1 LRRVILGYVVLIAL
15 PAALIGVVVNL
26 WMTATV
32 LSNASQAMTDRVE
45 QWRSTVT
52 AASAQVESIG
62 EVLQYN
68 SAFTQYLAGDV
79 QDRADR
85 VIRYRQEIEPL
96 LAFARALSPYVGSIQ
111 IYARDDAAARLGTGF
126 STWETLNQRVRDRT
140 DDIGYVGE
148 WEVDSAP
155 RAGEASPGS
164 EDVALRYYRVIYDD
178 LLNRPLAIA
187 EVVVALSIL
196 TDAIESA
203 IDQGTTAVIAANAS
217 DDTRSNVIAARV
229 PSDDF
234 PAVHP
239 EEIASTAN
247 ASSLATATIQSARF
261 TTGKTLIAGTDVT
274 APSLR
279 LLLGVPRRVLLRDL
293 LPVRLL
299 AAATVPV
306 VLLLLSWVYYFV
318 YYSWSRRIVKLTDHI
333 RESSHDQLKEFEDAQ
348 FNDEVGV
355 LVHHYNELIE
365 RIRTLLDSLRIAEIR
380 QREAAFRVLLSQMN
394 PHFLYNALESIRMM
408 AEAGRNEDAAE
419 MTYLLGKFSRYSL
432 SDTSMFS
439 TVKAEAEH
447 ADHYLAIHRRRMG
460 ERLQYSVDVKPE
472 AEGARCPRFI
482 VQPIVENCIKHGIGK
497 RREGG
502 QIWLSALMT
511 GADLEIHIHDDGR
524 GIDPSTLGS
533 IRARLSAA
541 GGPALEN
548 TYTELDAGGIG
559 LVNVHE
565 RLVAFAGPGSGLT
578 ITSDAGRGT
587 YVTIRITRTQPCGF

>member
-1 LRRVILGYVVLIAL
+1 MLIAL

-32 LSNASQAMTDRVE
+32 LSRASQAMTDRVE
-45 QWRSTVT
+45 QWRSAVT
-52 AASAQVESIG
+52 TGSAQVESIG

-68 SAFTQYLAGDV
+68 SAFTRYLAGDV
-79 QDRADR
+79 QDRAER

-96 LAFARALSPYVGSIQ
+96 LAFARALSPYVESIQ
-111 IYARDDAAARLGTGF
+111 IYTRDDAAAHLGSGF
-126 STWETLNQRVRDRT
+126 STWETLDQRIRDRT

-148 WEVDSAP
+148 WEVDSAF
-155 RAGEASPGS
+155 RAGEVSPGS
-164 EDVALRYYRVIYDD
+164 EDAVLRYYRVIYDD
-178 LLNRPLAIA
+178 LLNRPVAIA
-187 EVVVALSIL
+187 EMVVALSML
-196 TDAIESA
+196 TEAIESV
-203 IDQGTTAVIAANAS
+203 IDQGTTAVVAATQSSA
-217 DDTRSNVIAARV
+217 TQSNVIAARA
-229 PSDDF
+229 PGDDF
-234 PAVHP
+234 PAVRP
-239 EEIASTAN
+239 EEIAS
-247 ASSLATATIQSARF
+247 SSNTSPLVTATTQSRRF
-261 TTGKTLIAGTDVT
+261 TSGTTLIAGADVT
-274 APSLR
+274 ALSLR

-333 RESSHDQLKEFEDAQ
+333 RESSHDQLVEFEEAQ

-408 AEAGRNEDAAE
+408 AEAGRSEDAAE

-439 TVKAEAEH
+439 TVKEEIEH

-460 ERLQYSVDVKPE
+460 ERLRYTVDAKPA

-482 VQPIVENCIKHGIGK
+482 VQPLVENCIKHGIGK
-497 RREGG
+497 WRAGG
-502 QIWLSALMT
+502 HISLSALMT
-511 GADLEIHIHDDGR
+511 DAGLEIHIHDDGR
-524 GIDPSTLGS
+524 GIDPNVLGS

-548 TYTELDAGGIG
+548 SYTELDAGGIG

-565 RLVAFAGPGSGLT
+565 RLVAFAGPDSGLT

-587 YVTIRITRTQPCGF
+587 HVTVRIGRTPRCGF